1 MSTAASAMIDNI
13 PDQPGS
19 RVADA
24 GDALMGVGDTILSI
38 TAACAGIRT
47 RMVSEQG
54 WSPEFAEK
62 FSQDLA
68 RALVNQSLAPSQDWR
83 SALEGL

>member
-13 PDQPGS
+13 PDQPDNGG
-19 RVADA
+19 AEA
-24 GDALMGVGDTILSI
+24 GNALMIAGDTILSI

-54 WSPEFAEK
+54 WSPEFAET
-62 FSQDLA
+62 FAQDLA
-68 RALVNQSLAPSQDWR
+68 RALVNHSLAPSQDWR

>member
-1 MSTAASAMIDNI
+1 MSTAASAVIDDI
-13 PDQPGS
+13 PEQPGS
-19 RVADA
+19 GVAEA
-24 GDALMGVGDTILSI
+24 GDALMTAGDTILSI
-38 TAACAGIRT
+38 TATCAGIRT

-54 WSPEFAEK
+54 WSESFAET
-62 FSQDLA
+62 FAQDLA

>member
-1 MSTAASAMIDNI
+1 MSNAARAVIDDV
-13 PDQPGS
+13 PEQPESG
-19 RVADA
+19 VADA
-24 GDALMGVGDTILSI
+24 GGALMVAGDTILSI
-38 TAACAGIRT
+38 TAACAGIRIK
-47 RMVSEQG
+47 MVREQG

-62 FSQDLA
+62 FAQDLA

>member
-1 MSTAASAMIDNI
+1 MSTAARAVIDGI
-13 PDQPGS
+13 PEQPGS
-19 RVADA
+19 GVSDA
-24 GDALMGVGDTILSI
+24 GDALMVAGDTILSI

-54 WSPEFAEK
+54 WSPEFAET
-62 FSQDLA
+62 FAQDLA

-83 SALEGL
+83 SSLEGL

>member
-1 MSTAASAMIDNI
+1 MSTAAREVIDDI
-13 PDQPGS
+13 PGQPDSG
-19 RVADA
+19 VADA
-24 GDALMGVGDTILSI
+24 GDALMIAGDTILSI

-47 RMVSEQG
+47 RMVNDQG
-54 WSPEFAEK
+54 WSETFAET
-62 FSQDLA
+62 FAQDLA

>member
-1 MSTAASAMIDNI
+1 MSNAASEVIDDI
-13 PDQPGS
+13 PEQPESGVS
-19 RVADA
+19 DA
-24 GDALMGVGDTILSI
+24 GDALMVAGDTILSI

-54 WSPEFAEK
+54 WSQAFAET
-62 FSQDLA
+62 FAQDLA
-68 RALVNQSLAPSQDWR
+68 RALVNQSLAPNQDWR

>member
-1 MSTAASAMIDNI
+1 MSTAASEVIDDI
-13 PDQPGS
+13 PEKPDSG
-19 RVADA
+19 VVEV
-24 GDALMGVGDTILSI
+24 GDALMIAGDTIISI

-54 WSPEFAEK
+54 WSEGFAET
-62 FSQDLA
+62 FAQDLA
-68 RALVNQSLAPSQDWR
+68 RALVNQSLAPAQGWR

>member
-1 MSTAASAMIDNI
+1 MSTAAREVIDGI
-13 PDQPGS
+13 PEQPESG
-19 RVADA
+19 VADA
-24 GDALMGVGDTILSI
+24 GDALMIAGDTILSI

-54 WSPEFAEK
+54 WSPEFAET
-62 FSQDLA
+62 FAQDLA

-83 SALEGL
+83 SAMEGL

>member
-1 MSTAASAMIDNI
+1 MSTAASAVIDDI
-13 PDQPGS
+13 PEQPGS
-19 RVADA
+19 GVADA
-24 GDALMGVGDTILSI
+24 GDALMIAGDTILSI

-54 WSPEFAEK
+54 WSLEFAEQ
-62 FSQDLA
+62 FAQDLT
-68 RALVNQSLAPSQDWR
+68 RALVNQSLSPSQDWR

>member
-1 MSTAASAMIDNI
+1 MSTAARAVIDYI
-13 PDQPGS
+13 PEQPDGGL
-19 RVADA
+19 ADA
-24 GDALMGVGDTILSI
+24 GDALMVAGDTVLSI

-47 RMVSEQG
+47 RMVNEQG
-54 WSPEFAEK
+54 WSEEFAEK

-68 RALVNQSLAPSQDWR
+68 RALVNQSLAPSQDWH